1 MDADEGLSSAS
12 QTQTAQPRMPS
23 ERERGRVL
31 THHIVQADAP
41 TFKYNLPRK
50 SINNG
55 KPKLKEKEAK
65 CTAMSVLTYVH
76 SYSKVTLENSL
87 VYTYHTTQQMYT
99 WTLSLNK

>member
-12 QTQTAQPRMPS
+12 QTQTVQPRMPS

-55 KPKLKEKEAK
+55 EPKLKEKEAK
-65 CTAMSVLTYVH
+65 CTAVSALTYIH
-76 SYSKVTLENSL
+76 SYRKVTLKQFGTHLPYNSANVHL
-87 VYTYHTTQQMYT
+87 D
-99 WTLSLNK
+99 TLLR